1 MLFSCYVQITK
12 EADLLLVNLGI
23 HAKLYYSTSYLK
35 KMILK
40 SCMDN
45 TPWKALL
52 SVPVNKTLMLNLKP
66 VENKCIFLILIPSLE
81 KSNQLPLAIKTSW
94 NKSLKVILECQS
106 HLSNAPLLLNFCL
119 LFGTPDSDKAH
130 LLASVSLE
138 QSIFR
143 VMFIRMYL

>member
-1 MLFSCYVQITK
+1 MY
-12 EADLLLVNLGI
+12 
-23 HAKLYYSTSYLK
+23 
-35 KMILK
+35 
-40 SCMDN
+40 
-45 TPWKALL
+45 
-52 SVPVNKTLMLNLKP
+52 
-66 VENKCIFLILIPSLE
+66 FLILIPSLE
-81 KSNQLPLAIKTSW
+81 KSNQLSLAIKTSW
-94 NKSLKVILECQS
+94 NKLLKVILECQS